1 MSKKRTSSELQ
12 AYIQQ
17 RYEDTAFAIHRTREV
32 EKRRNLI
39 GDKRKRSPFKVQQA
53 FENIAEVERN
63 HLEVGSAETQ
73 LASGTRVQSKVC
85 VII

>member
-17 RYEDTAFAIHRTREV
+17 RYDDTSFVIHRERQA
-32 EKRRNLI
+32 KKKRNLT
-39 GDKRKRSPFKVQQA
+39 GFERNPPKLQQA
-53 FENIAEVERN
+53 FENIAEVEQN
-63 HLEVGSAETQ
+63 HLQAGRAVPQPAPGNN
-73 LASGTRVQSKVC
+73 VQSLVC

>member
-17 RYEDTAFAIHRTREV
+17 RYEDTAFTIHRNREV

-39 GDKRKRSPFKVQQA
+39 GDKRSPFKVQQA

>member
-39 GDKRKRSPFKVQQA
+39 GNKRSLFKVQQA

-73 LASGTRVQSKVC
+73 LASGTRVQSQFC

>member
-17 RYEDTAFAIHRTREV
+17 RYEDTAFAIHRTRQA
-32 EKRRNLI
+32 EKKRNLTGNRI
-39 GDKRKRSPFKVQQA
+39 SPSKVQQA

-63 HLEVGSAETQ
+63 HLKVGSAETRPVS
-73 LASGTRVQSKVC
+73 ATNVQSQVC
-85 VII
+85 III